1 MRRHY
6 IVVQLPT
13 SAPVAE
19 LVPEMIAVAWGV
31 SAIMT
36 NIKVTNMKNTAG
48 KSARNGGEKG
58 DEQKV

>member
-19 LVPEMIAVAWGV
+19 LVPEMIAVAWGGV
-31 SAIMT
+31 G
-36 NIKVTNMKNTAG
+36 NHDKYQGYKY
-48 KSARNGGEKG
+48 EKYSR
-58 DEQKV
+58 EIIFR